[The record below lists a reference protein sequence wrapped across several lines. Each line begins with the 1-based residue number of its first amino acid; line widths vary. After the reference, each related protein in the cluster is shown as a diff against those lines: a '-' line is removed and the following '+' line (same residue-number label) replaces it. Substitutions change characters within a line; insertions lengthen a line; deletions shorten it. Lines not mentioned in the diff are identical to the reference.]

1 MAMQAVTAKP
11 KATVRRSKGM
21 RSTKPPRTVPSGLCP
36 AAAMRK
42 TNSRI
47 PASSVTPK
55 VTMAV
60 SLYA

>member
-1 MAMQAVTAKP
+1 MAMQAVTPNA
-11 KATVRRSKGM
+11 AAQVRTSKGM

-55 VTMAV
+55 VTMAA